1 MLLWKAITNHTE
13 AVDLLPTDMEL
24 RLQIAP
30 NKLAC
35 AHARKVRK
43 GDRSQRKNLVV
54 SDAAKGE
61 LGFFRKRKCKFE
73 KCLHLFARKSEIM
86 YASTVNYLRTG
97 PQPGIQPGNC
107 PSEIFRN
114 ILRALNHFLCEV
126 KQKVAIIFL
135 STSPENIRWLHM
147 HPL

>member
-1 MLLWKAITNHTE
+1 LTGFPDAVARTLLITCFAKAVLLWKAITNHTE

-35 AHARKVRK
+35 AHARQVRK

-54 SDAAKGE
+54 SDATKGE

-73 KCLHLFARKSEIM
+73 KCLHLFARKSEIT
-86 YASTVNYLRTG
+86 YASTV
-97 PQPGIQPGNC
+97 
-107 PSEIFRN
+107 
-114 ILRALNHFLCEV
+114 
-126 KQKVAIIFL
+126 
-135 STSPENIRWLHM
+135 
-147 HPL
+147 